1 MMGRHLVLRVA
12 VATMAAV
19 ALTGAVGS
27 SADAAGPTGAVGDRA
42 QDLGSGLTTDD
53 VLVEVK
59 FDETLSVRGSGTALR
74 RADGQALPHVQEL
87 MAHHDARA
95 FTPFLNDD
103 AVGRLRDAGQGSR
116 PLGGEPVP
124 DLGSWYTLILPAG
137 TDVDEVVAELRALPE
152 VEFAEPAP
160 EPAPPPAFT
169 GAETSGAAV
178 AGSPV
183 ADGQSVAT
191 PDFTALQRYF
201 GPAAMNGIDADF
213 SRGTPGARGDGVKI
227 VDLEYNWNPFHE
239 DLQLDWSTDIGQGRF
254 VRDDTVGDE
263 HGTAVFGE
271 LSAVDNGYGV
281 TGGVPDAEIYGIS
294 PVEAL
299 PTGDTSWR
307 PGPALAFL
315 ASLEGDDGELFLEP
329 GDVVLLEQQG
339 EQVIPDA
346 DCPATP
352 GTCYSPLEWNAPV
365 HEAIQTLTG
374 LGVTVVA
381 TGGNGFNSTDH
392 PAYTRD
398 GEPWFRAE
406 NSSGSILVGAG
417 DSTTR
422 ERLGFS
428 NHGPRFDLQGWG
440 GDIVT
445 TGYCTL
451 YCVEGD
457 HGISYTDSFGGT
469 SGAGPIV
476 TAAVTAV
483 QSYVMS
489 TGQQPW
495 TAEQIRDL
503 LVETGQPQGADTAD
517 QHIGPLPDL
526 RAALT
531 SIG

>member
-1 MMGRHLVLRVA
+1 MARRLVLPVA
-12 VATMAAV
+12 VATIAAV

-27 SADAAGPTGAVGDRA
+27 NAGAAGPAGAVDREPA
-42 QDLGSGLTTDD
+42 VASGLTTDD

-59 FDETLSVRGSGTALR
+59 FDEALDIRGSGAAVR
-74 RADGQALPHVQEL
+74 RADGDDLPRVQALL
-87 MAHHDARA
+87 DRHDARA
-95 FTPFLNDD
+95 LTPFLDD
-103 AVGRLRDAGQGSR
+103 VTVDRLRDATQGTR
-116 PLGGEPVP
+116 RLDGAPVP
-124 DLGSWYTLILPAG
+124 DLGSWYTLILPAD
-137 TDVDEVVAELRALPE
+137 TDADAVVAELRALPE

-160 EPAPPPAFT
+160 EPAPPPALT
-169 GAETSGAAV
+169 
-178 AGSPV
+178 GSP
-183 ADGQSVAT
+183 AATEQAVAT

-201 GPAAMNGIDADF
+201 DPAAMNGIDADY
-213 SRGTPGARGDGVKI
+213 SRATPGARGDGTKI

-254 VRDDTVGDE
+254 VRDDTYGDE
-263 HGTAVFGE
+263 HGTAVFGQ
-271 LSAVDNGYGV
+271 LVGLDNGYGV

-294 PVEAL
+294 PVEQL
-299 PTGDTSWR
+299 STGGTSWR

-315 ASLEGDDGELFLEP
+315 ASLPGDDGGLFLEP

-339 EQVIPDA
+339 GQVIPNA

-352 GTCYSPLEWNAPV
+352 GTCYSPLEWNAAV
-365 HEAIQTLTG
+365 HEAIQVLTG

-398 GEPWFRAE
+398 GQPWFRAD

-417 DSTTR
+417 DSGTR

-428 NHGPRFDLQGWG
+428 NHGPRFDVQGWG
-440 GDIVT
+440 EDIVT

-451 YCVEGD
+451 HCDQAD

-476 TAAVTAV
+476 TAAVAAI
-483 QSYVMS
+483 QSYVTS
-489 TGQQPW
+489 TGQQPL

-503 LVETGQPQGADTAD
+503 LVETGQPQGASTAG

-526 RAALT
+526 RAALGSLGAET
-531 SIG
+531 EGPR